1 MWRMLFL
8 FVRESYNLYW
18 QLKDIT
24 KCMHT
29 KIEENIHMG
38 DTVRKKAELHKC
50 RENLF
55 LRKHTEES

>member
-55 LRKHTEES
+55 